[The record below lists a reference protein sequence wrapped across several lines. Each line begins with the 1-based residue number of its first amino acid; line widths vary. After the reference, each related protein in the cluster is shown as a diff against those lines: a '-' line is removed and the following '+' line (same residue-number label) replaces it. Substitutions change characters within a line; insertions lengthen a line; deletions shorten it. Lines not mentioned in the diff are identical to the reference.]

1 MTSSPEAQKAQGLM
15 LEARKRQESFS
26 WPWSGNSKHEE
37 AAELYKKA
45 ANLFKLSKEWD
56 QAGYAFVKT
65 AECFV
70 LLQSKHEVAENYI
83 NASNCFKKSD
93 IQAAIRYLKMGI
105 EFYIDEGRFSIAG
118 RHQKEIAEMYE
129 SENDYESAM
138 ECYKTAADY
147 YEGEGQTSH
156 ANTCLLKVAY
166 YAAELEQYQ
175 KAIEIYEQVATTALE
190 NSLLK
195 WSVKDYLFRAGI
207 CHLCIGDL
215 ISIEKALEKYQ
226 TMDHTFSN
234 QRECKLLCDIVDA
247 LKEND
252 VQKFTDVVADFNSI
266 SALEPWK
273 TKLLLRVKNKMK
285 EAGEDIL

>member
-1 MTSSPEAQKAQGLM
+1 MTTLSPEAQKAQGLM
-15 LEARKRQESFS
+15 LEAKRRQESFS

-118 RHQKEIAEMYE
+118 RHQKKLRKCMRVKMIMRV
-129 SENDYESAM
+129 
-138 ECYKTAADY
+138 
-147 YEGEGQTSH
+147 Q
-156 ANTCLLKVAY
+156 
-166 YAAELEQYQ
+166 
-175 KAIEIYEQVATTALE
+175 
-190 NSLLK
+190 
-195 WSVKDYLFRAGI
+195 WSVI
-207 CHLCIGDL
+207 
-215 ISIEKALEKYQ
+215 
-226 TMDHTFSN
+226 
-234 QRECKLLCDIVDA
+234 KLLQITT
-247 LKEND
+247 KEKD
-252 VQKFTDVVADFNSI
+252 RQVMPIHAC
-266 SALEPWK
+266 
-273 TKLLLRVKNKMK
+273 
-285 EAGEDIL
+285 